1 MTLNLQELGQLVR
14 TVARER
20 RLDAEVLG
28 VTPTEGDG
36 HYAEV
41 LIDLSSPSTA
51 AQRVSLGF
59 QRDAVHKPA
68 IVASLFR
75 SQKFFSP
82 CSTRLKT

>member
-1 MTLNLQELGQLVR
+1 MTLKLEELGQLVR

-41 LIDLSSPSTA
+41 LIDLSNTSAA

-59 QRDAVHKPA
+59 QRDAAVQDLRRQIA
-68 IVASLFR
+68 IGLDLAR
-75 SQKFFSP
+75 ADAGDR
-82 CSTRLKT
+82 T

>member
-41 LIDLSSPSTA
+41 LIDVLSLSTA

-59 QRDAVHKPA
+59 QRDAAVQDLRTQ
-68 IVASLFR
+68 IASGLELVR
-75 SQKFFSP
+75 AG
-82 CSTRLKT
+82 TDDRT

>member
-1 MTLNLQELGQLVR
+1 MTLNLEELGRLVR

-41 LIDLSSPSTA
+41 LIDLLNPNSA
-51 AQRVSLGF
+51 AQRVSLGL
-59 QRDAVHKPA
+59 QRDAAVQDLRTQ
-68 IVASLFR
+68 IASGLDLVSADSDDR
-75 SQKFFSP
+75 S
-82 CSTRLKT
+82 

>member
-1 MTLNLQELGQLVR
+1 MTLKLEELGQLVR

-41 LIDLSSPSTA
+41 LIDLSNTSSA
-51 AQRVSLGF
+51 AERVSLGF
-59 QRDAVHKPA
+59 QRDAAVQDLRRQ
-68 IVASLFR
+68 IASGLDMVR
-75 SQKFFSP
+75 AD
-82 CSTRLKT
+82 TGDRT

>member
-41 LIDLSSPSTA
+41 FIDILNPCTA
-51 AQRVSLGF
+51 SQRVSLGF
-59 QRDAVHKPA
+59 QRDAAVQDLRTQIA
-68 IVASLFR
+68 ASLDLAR
-75 SQKFFSP
+75 AG
-82 CSTRLKT
+82 TDDRM